1 MKADRVGLMGSVLT
15 RTGILVA
22 AEADESC
29 WSGLVGLVPC
39 KREADEPQLTGIID
53 GEVVKGDCAGNVGG
67 VELELATDGD
77 GRPGKIASPG
87 VEERCVLGVADG
99 V

>member
-15 RTGILVA
+15 STGILVA
-22 AEADESC
+22 AGADDSC

-87 VEERCVLGVADG
+87 VEECCVLGVADG

>member
-22 AEADESC
+22 AGADESC

-39 KREADEPQLTGIID
+39 KREADEPQLTGKID

-67 VELELATDGD
+67 VEVELATDGD

-87 VEERCVLGVADG
+87 VEERCGLGVADG